1 MSKVKVSTQTVIK
14 QVERYLMGNYKRLP
28 IVIVRGEGC
37 WIWDAEG
44 KKYLDMFPGWAVSG
58 LGHCHPRVVKAIC
71 DQAKTLIHVAN
82 VPFYSV
88 PQADLAELLSTHSFG
103 GKVFFCNSGAEAN
116 EGAIKLARLATNPGR
131 GKIVTFFNS
140 FHGRT
145 LATVTATA
153 QPKYQA
159 GFEPLPPGFEYCPLN
174 DLSALKKAVDDKTSA
189 VMLEPIQGEGGINI
203 ADDDYLRDVRRLCD
217 NRGVKLIFDEV
228 QTGMGRTGEW
238 FGYQLSGV
246 VPDIMTLAKALGG
259 GVAIGAMVAK
269 AELADK
275 LVPGTHASTF
285 GGNALAAA
293 AGIAVFEA
301 VEKEHLLENT
311 KKQSKHAFER
321 LAELKAKHT
330 VIKEIRGKGLMIG
343 IELAKPGA
351 GVVSR
356 CLDKGVYINCTHDCV
371 LRFMPPMI
379 VTKAQID
386 QGIDALDEALTEE
399 FGG

>member
-1 MSKVKVSTQTVIK
+1 MKKATTKSVIAQFEK
-14 QVERYLMGNYKRLP
+14 YVIGNYKRLP
-28 IVIVRGEGC
+28 VVIVRGKGC
-37 WIWDAEG
+37 WIWDADG
-44 KKYLDMFPGWAVSG
+44 RKYLDLFPGWAVSG
-58 LGHCHPRVVKAIC
+58 LGHCHPRVVKAIA
-71 DQAKTLIHVAN
+71 DQAKRLIHVAN

-88 PQADLAELLSTHSFG
+88 PQGELAERLSTRSFG
-103 GKVFFCNSGAEAN
+103 GKCFFCNSGAEAN

-153 QPKYQA
+153 QPKYQQ
-159 GFEPLPPGFEYCPLN
+159 GFEPLPPGFEYAPLN
-174 DLSALKKAVDDKTSA
+174 DLEALKKLVDDKTSA
-189 VMLEPIQGEGGINI
+189 VMLEPIQGEGGINV
-203 ADDDYLRDVRRLCD
+203 AEPGYLRDVRALCD
-217 NRGVKLIFDEV
+217 RVGAKLIFDEV

-238 FGYQLSGV
+238 FGYQHSGV

-259 GVAIGAMVAK
+259 GVAIGAMVAQR
-269 AELADK
+269 ELADK

-293 AGIAVFEA
+293 AACAVFDA
-301 VEKEHLLENT
+301 IEKEHLLKNT
-311 KKQSKHAFER
+311 RQQSKHAFAR
-321 LAELKAKHT
+321 LEALKAKRP
-330 VIKEIRGKGLMIG
+330 VIRDVRGMGLMIG

-356 CLDKGVYINCTHDCV
+356 CLDKGVYINCTHDTV

-386 QGIDALDEALTEE
+386 QGVDALDEALAEE